1 MCYLPDPAGIAQD
14 SMPRRLCAQEIP
26 RNRTTPGPTPHREGK
41 GRSAKRGEERSLV
54 ATLLGMTIL
63 IGWSAAAG
71 GLRVFAAELVEIELR
86 AREFAFAAQNR
97 GARPLIALVGRIS
110 APLAQALPG
119 SARHSPDDSEYSV
132 HQFPV

>member
-41 GRSAKRGEERSLV
+41 GRSAKRGAERSL
-54 ATLLGMTIL
+54 ARLRRLGMTIL

-71 GLRVFAAELVEIELR
+71 RLRVFAAELVEIELR
-86 AREFAFAAQNR
+86 AGEFAFAAQNR

-110 APLAQALPG
+110 APLAQPTPG
-119 SARHSPDDSEYSV
+119 RRKDAFE
-132 HQFPV
+132 Q